1 MLGGR
6 KTKSNSSSTKNIV
19 TTSFAEQ
26 KRTCRTVLRGSMQNH
41 AGLKNMCKKTR
52 ETCTGQ
58 SLKGGGGGGRGVDI

>member
-1 MLGGR
+1 
-6 KTKSNSSSTKNIV
+6 V